1 MLLKDLISDYI
12 KNNGISYRTFAK
24 RCGVSSAYLS
34 MINSGNNPSTGKP
47 PIVSMQKLAKIAN
60 GMGMS
65 VHQLI
70 SIVDDMPIDIGAK
83 QESSEIL
90 YISRP
95 SGDLKADELRKY
107 LHEVIDQLKDE
118 DLMFMKDLSLRMV
131 RKETV

>member
-24 RCGVSSAYLS
+24 QCGISNAYLS

-47 PIVSMQKLAKIAN
+47 PIVSFQKLAKIAD

-70 SIVDDMPIDIGAK
+70 SIVDDMHVDISAEPEG
-83 QESSEIL
+83 SEAL

-95 SGDLKADELRKY
+95 NNNSSADEIRKL
-107 LHEVIDQLKDE
+107 LHDAIDQLSD
-118 DLMFMKDLSLRMV
+118 DDMLRFRDFTLRM
-131 RKETV
+131 KK